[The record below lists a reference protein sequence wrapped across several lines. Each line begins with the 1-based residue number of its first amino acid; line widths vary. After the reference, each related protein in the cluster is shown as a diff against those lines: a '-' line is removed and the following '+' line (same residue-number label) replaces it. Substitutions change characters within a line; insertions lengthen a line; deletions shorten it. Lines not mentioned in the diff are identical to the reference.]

1 MKHLVAS
8 VMCAIA
14 LAACASTAAAPA
26 AGSQAAIEEQTRA
39 MSATPGVLMVRIGV
53 TDLDRA
59 AGFYTEV
66 FGMTAS
72 PFGPHERSMAHPNG
86 GAGILLYHN
95 ASAGP
100 QPSWASNGLIM
111 RVADADDTVR
121 RAQAAGGQ
129 VRGAVQDIPQMN
141 MRVVGI
147 IDPDGTF
154 IEVVQAAAR

>member
-1 MKHLVAS
+1 MKRALA
-8 VMCAIA
+8 AISITVA
-14 LAACASTAAAPA
+14 LAACASTTVAPA
-26 AGSQAAIEEQTRA
+26 AGTQAAVEEQTRA
-39 MSATPGVLMVRIGV
+39 MSATPGVLMVRVGV

-59 AGFYTEV
+59 ARFYTEV

-95 ASAGP
+95 ANAGP
-100 QPSWASNGLIM
+100 QPEGSSNGLIV

-129 VRGAVQDIPQMN
+129 VRGAVHEIPQMN

-154 IEVVQAAAR
+154 IEVVQAVAR